1 MVSAV
6 HAEDSSSANADSTFS
21 IRKIEWASAGVLR
34 IVPAEGPSF
43 FVRDTYIQDTLP
55 LLHEAGDTCSP
66 EVAES
71 LFFAARVYIAERQAY
86 AYLSRAEHSRKQL
99 EIKLEK
105 KGFSRQESNPALNYL
120 EESGALDDTRFAE
133 AWLHSRLVKA
143 GEGRLKLLAGLASR
157 GISRECAQSAVDL
170 FFKDHDETEILYKTA
185 EKLMKQGKTGDK
197 LLESLARKGFS
208 PGKTRSELKKNGV
221 I

>member
-1 MVSAV
+1 M
-6 HAEDSSSANADSTFS
+6 N
-21 IRKIEWASAGVLR
+21 
-34 IVPAEGPSF
+34 
-43 FVRDTYIQDTLP
+43 
-55 LLHEAGDTCSP
+55 EAGCACSP
-66 EVAES
+66 EVAEA
-71 LFFAARVYIAERQAY
+71 LLAAARTYIAERQAY
-86 AYLSRAEHSRKQL
+86 AYLARAEHSRKQL

-105 KGFSRQESNPALNYL
+105 KGFSREEARPALDYL

-157 GISRECAQSAVDL
+157 GISRERAQSAVDL
-170 FFKDHDETEILYKTA
+170 FFKEHDETEILYKTT
-185 EKLMKQGKTGDK
+185 EKLIRQGKTGEK
-197 LLESLARKGFS
+197 LLESLVRKGFS